1 MSPTLIYH
9 KHVHVCKI
17 SKKNWNIYCTIRIT
31 TFHVILL
38 SSYKLFVHYYI
49 YYILCIFFLV
59 CPTSFNDFCNIY
71 LKNQFIKALFIS
83 YWQMFLSWTFIMISN
98 KTGKR
103 NKTKTI
109 TNHEI
114 FFLDNALS
122 YYLCMNSQCIVY
134 SKVSMLIS
142 IIIRTHLFI

>member
-1 MSPTLIYH
+1 M
-9 KHVHVCKI
+9 KQ
-17 SKKNWNIYCTIRIT
+17 IYCTIRIT

-38 SSYKLFVHYYI
+38 LSYKLFFVHYYI

-59 CPTSFNDFCNIY
+59 CHTSFNDFCNIY
-71 LKNQFIKALFIS
+71 LKNQFMKALFIS
-83 YWQMFLSWTFIMISN
+83 YCQMFLSWTFIMISN
-98 KTGKR
+98 KTGKWKDTI

-122 YYLCMNSQCIVY
+122 YFLCMNSQCIVY

>member
-1 MSPTLIYH
+1 M
-9 KHVHVCKI
+9 KQ
-17 SKKNWNIYCTIRIT
+17 IYCTIRIT

-38 SSYKLFVHYYI
+38 SSYKLFFVHYYI
-49 YYILCIFFLV
+49 YYILCILFLV
-59 CPTSFNDFCNIY
+59 CHTSFNDFCNIY
-71 LKNQFIKALFIS
+71 LKNQSIKALFIS
-83 YWQMFLSWTFIMISN
+83 HWQMFLSQTFIMICN

-103 NKTKTI
+103 KDTINKTTI

-122 YYLCMNSQCIVY
+122 YYLCMNFHCIVY

-142 IIIRTHLFI
+142 IIIRTNLLI